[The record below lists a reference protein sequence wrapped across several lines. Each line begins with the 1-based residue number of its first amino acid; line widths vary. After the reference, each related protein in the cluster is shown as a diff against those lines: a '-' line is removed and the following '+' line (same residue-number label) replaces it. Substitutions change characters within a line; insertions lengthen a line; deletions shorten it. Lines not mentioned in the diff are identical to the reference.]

1 MSITRNCDRAEAYPL
16 KKLVFDLDGTLTVD
30 DVSVSY
36 EDRLPRLDVVAR
48 LRAYREDGYEI
59 IIATAR
65 SMRTYSGSVGKINV
79 NTLPG
84 VMSWLDRHAI
94 PYDEIHVG
102 KPWCG
107 EDGFYV
113 DDRAVRP
120 SEFASLSIEEINKL
134 LENERS

>member
-1 MSITRNCDRAEAYPL
+1 M
-16 KKLVFDLDGTLTVD
+16 FDLDGTLTVD